1 MVATCFHGVGL
12 RYLNMHGTGE
22 RHSHGIRLLQAILEE
37 APALQ
42 KLRLCYDVACV
53 FGAAAQRALV
63 PEQAEKLDPA
73 IGRFHIYAHKLKC
86 HINFGT
92 LRKKGFG
99 LMRGEEPE
107 LNWSLIAH
115 LIPANRVSSGP
126 RRTQNIDACAL
137 YHSIRTHLTFGKNL
151 ESRFRKALEMKEKE
165 QTTMQEVCGM
175 VINRRVDKQGYVH
188 PMRIVTREYLE
199 EQFIDQFEYYRKYK
213 YVYPHTWHQRKR
225 RSTTATYGLHA
236 IAAP

>member
-1 MVATCFHGVGL
+1 LLGKKALDESGLMVATCFHGVAL

-22 RHSHGIRLLQAILEE
+22 RQSHGMRILQAILDE
-37 APALQ
+37 APSL
-42 KLRLCYDVACV
+42 KRLRLCYDVACV
-53 FGAAAQRALV
+53 FGAAAKRALP

-107 LNWSLIAH
+107 INWSLIAH
-115 LIPANRVSSGP
+115 LISANRVSSGP

-137 YHSIRTHLTFGKNL
+137 YHAIRMHLIFGKNL
-151 ESRFRKALEMKEKE
+151 DSRFCKALEMKKYEETVLK
-165 QTTMQEVCGM
+165 EVCTR
-175 VINRRVDKQGYVH
+175 VINRRVDKQGHVH
-188 PMRIVTREYLE
+188 PMHRVTPEYLA
-199 EQFIDQFEYYRKYK
+199 EQREDQLEYYRKY
-213 YVYPHTWHQRKR
+213 R
-225 RSTTATYGLHA
+225 
-236 IAAP
+236 